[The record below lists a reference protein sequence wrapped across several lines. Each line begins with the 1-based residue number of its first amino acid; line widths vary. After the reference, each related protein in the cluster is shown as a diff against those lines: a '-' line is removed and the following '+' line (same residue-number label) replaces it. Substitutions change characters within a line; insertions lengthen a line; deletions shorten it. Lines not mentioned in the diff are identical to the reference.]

1 MGGGD
6 SWSAVSARE
15 KEQDPLCRSTLN
27 PRNQTPHT
35 KPFFTARYR
44 CFPLPPPSLK
54 KRYVKL
60 DLGPLSDAIFGA
72 AAGGRGVSIRRTE
85 AFLCRRKFV
94 LVFLWCVFYV
104 ESEINIS
111 SNVIKRRNC
120 GALFFLSKNA
130 RYRTLVGKS
139 DWLFASSSV

>member
-1 MGGGD
+1 MCGRGGRD

-44 CFPLPPPSLK
+44 CFPLPLK
-54 KRYVKL
+54 KHYVKL

-72 AAGGRGVSIRRTE
+72 AVGGRGVSIRRTE

-94 LVFLWCVFYV
+94 LVYLWCVFSV
-104 ESEINIS
+104 ESEIHIS
-111 SNVIKRRNC
+111 SNVIQGGPRK
-120 GALFFLSKNA
+120 ADEL
-130 RYRTLVGKS
+130 
-139 DWLFASSSV
+139 

>member
-1 MGGGD
+1 M
-6 SWSAVSARE
+6 RE
-15 KEQDPLCRSTLN
+15 RRSRTRYCCRSTLN

-44 CFPLPPPSLK
+44 CFSLPPPSLK

-72 AAGGRGVSIRRTE
+72 AAGRGVSIRRTE

-94 LVFLWCVFYV
+94 LVFLGCVFYV
-104 ESEINIS
+104 ESEIN
-111 SNVIKRRNC
+111 NVIKRRNC
-120 GALFFLSKNA
+120 GALFFLGKNA
-130 RYRTLVGKS
+130 RYRTLVVKS
-139 DWLFASSSV
+139 DCLFASSSV